1 MDRSD
6 ALDLEGNSFLIIPGL
21 EMNKESTFGEERCL
35 IELPNKE
42 NMSKSIALSYQSN
55 NWLT

>member
-21 EMNKESTFGEERCL
+21 EMNKENTFGEERCL

-42 NMSKSIALSYQSN
+42 NMSKAIALSYQSN

>member
-21 EMNKESTFGEERCL
+21 EMNKESTFGEENCL

-42 NMSKSIALSYQSN
+42 KMSKAIALSYQSN

>member
-21 EMNKESTFGEERCL
+21 EMNKESTFGEKKCL
-35 IELPNKE
+35 IEPTNKE
-42 NMSKSIALSYQSN
+42 NMKKAIALSYQSN

>member
-35 IELPNKE
+35 IELLNKE

>member
-6 ALDLEGNSFLIIPGL
+6 ALDLEGNSFLIIPGM

-35 IELPNKE
+35 IEPTNKE
-42 NMSKSIALSYQSN
+42 KMKKAIALSYQSN

>member
-35 IELPNKE
+35 IELTNKE
-42 NMSKSIALSYQSN
+42 NMNKAIALSYQSN